1 MKHII
6 ILFALLVSF
15 PALSQTFQGIKQS
28 DYGGMIS
35 TDLQPASIVDSRFKF
50 DLTLGAFSV
59 DVYNTYLGVEGSLF
73 SIPDMIDD
81 PGWAQNATLEFNEKD
96 KNSVILINEINLPS
110 FMFELNDQT
119 SLGFSWKIR
128 SIFNIDG
135 AEAELSKLAK
145 EGFDY
150 STLWNQNFTNEF
162 LSIQTMS
169 WAEYGVNFGQVLMDD
184 NEHFIKVGGRLKLIQ
199 GLQAAYLYAE
209 DLEYNFST
217 DDTLS
222 LFQTEVQYG
231 HSSNFEFNAD
241 QIKYKFISN
250 PGIGIDIGAVYEW
263 RPDYQEYQYDMDGKE
278 DKWRKDLNKYKIKA
292 GISLLDVG
300 GVKFKKGEV
309 SRNFTAD
316 ATNWYLD
323 PLEFQSIQDFDDTIA
338 NRFTQTADDGDFRM
352 ALPTALS
359 AQFDYHL
366 GKNFYV
372 NVTTFTS
379 FQFKNDAHKVHGYS
393 NYSVSPRFDHQHFT
407 LALPM
412 SYSPMTGMRFGMAMR
427 LGWVYF
433 GTSNLAALAGLSSS
447 IKGGDV
453 YMAMKIPVFHKLEK
467 DKDEDHVSN
476 KYDDCPNVKGVW
488 AFKGCPDTDNDMIP
502 DSRDKCPAEAGLVEF
517 NGCPDTDRD
526 GVPDNDDDCPTVPGK
541 KEYAGCPDT
550 DGDGIRDSGDEC
562 PDIPGIALFNGC
574 PDTDGDGLA
583 DKVDNCPTEAGL
595 KENYGCPVGVKLHLV
610 DRYGD
615 IVASALM
622 NQNGEFEFK
631 NIDGEGSY
639 MFLLEGEDPT
649 IQNFVWITMLDKEG
663 NSIRVQADLNSK
675 TGYFEYVK
683 IAAAKKDTLA
693 FIEEPDFE
701 IVLKKEEQELLNT
714 AFEALE
720 FESSKA
726 IIVATSYE
734 SLSALVDLLKKKTEW
749 KIKLSGHTD
758 NVGMVSKNLM
768 LSKKRA
774 QAIAFYLTQRGIAE
788 DRITV
793 RFFGQAEPVADNET
807 KEGRQKNRRV
817 EMKIV
822 K

>member
-1 MKHII
+1 
-6 ILFALLVSF
+6 
-15 PALSQTFQGIKQS
+15 
-28 DYGGMIS
+28 
-35 TDLQPASIVDSRFKF
+35 
-50 DLTLGAFSV
+50 
-59 DVYNTYLGVEGSLF
+59 
-73 SIPDMIDD
+73 
-81 PGWAQNATLEFNEKD
+81 
-96 KNSVILINEINLPS
+96 
-110 FMFELNDQT
+110 
-119 SLGFSWKIR
+119 
-128 SIFNIDG
+128 
-135 AEAELSKLAK
+135 
-145 EGFDY
+145 
-150 STLWNQNFTNEF
+150 
-162 LSIQTMS
+162 
-169 WAEYGVNFGQVLMDD
+169 
-184 NEHFIKVGGRLKLIQ
+184 
-199 GLQAAYLYAE
+199 
-209 DLEYNFST
+209 
-217 DDTLS
+217 
-222 LFQTEVQYG
+222 
-231 HSSNFEFNAD
+231 
-241 QIKYKFISN
+241 
-250 PGIGIDIGAVYEW
+250 
-263 RPDYQEYQYDMDGKE
+263 
-278 DKWRKDLNKYKIKA
+278 
-292 GISLLDVG
+292 
-300 GVKFKKGEV
+300 
-309 SRNFTAD
+309 
-316 ATNWYLD
+316 
-323 PLEFQSIQDFDDTIA
+323 
-338 NRFTQTADDGDFRM
+338 
-352 ALPTALS
+352 
-359 AQFDYHL
+359 
-366 GKNFYV
+366 
-372 NVTTFTS
+372 
-379 FQFKNDAHKVHGYS
+379 
-393 NYSVSPRFDHQHFT
+393 
-407 LALPM
+407 
-412 SYSPMTGMRFGMAMR
+412 
-427 LGWVYF
+427 
-433 GTSNLAALAGLSSS
+433 
-447 IKGGDV
+447 
-453 YMAMKIPVFHKLEK
+453 
-467 DKDEDHVSN
+467 
-476 KYDDCPNVKGVW
+476 
-488 AFKGCPDTDNDMIP
+488 MIP

-683 IAAAKKDTLA
+683 IAAAEKDTLA

-734 SLSALVDLLKKKTEW
+734 SLSALVDLLKKKPEW

-758 NVGMVSKNLM
+758 NVGVVSKNLM